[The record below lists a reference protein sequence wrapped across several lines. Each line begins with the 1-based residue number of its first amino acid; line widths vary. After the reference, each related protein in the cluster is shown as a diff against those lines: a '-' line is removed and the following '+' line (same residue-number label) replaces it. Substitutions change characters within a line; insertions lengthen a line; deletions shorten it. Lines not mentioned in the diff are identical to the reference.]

1 MLMVIIVLFS
11 PLNQTIRGANHVI
24 LITCKNALCCYGDE
38 HNVKSREEWS
48 RVRME
53 QNRTILDQKVL
64 DCRFRPVF
72 KC

>member
-1 MLMVIIVLFS
+1 MIMLMVIIVLFS

-53 QNRTILDQKVL
+53 
-64 DCRFRPVF
+64 
-72 KC
+72 